1 VIALFLSHIL
11 TQASDALFAPA
22 HFYEERKP
30 LKIEIASTDGKLLIR
45 SDGTG
50 FLSDFVKDTIFII
63 NDSTKTVSA
72 LSISVLDG
80 LAKSLSGMMQKSDED
95 SFEYHMKPMEG
106 TFASA
111 GHIGREYKIALS
123 KDENVHIYLDEKTDI
138 SGVKENILSISSLI
152 SKMQQTDIVGVFKTA
167 DKPYLPV
174 MIMDISGADTLMIMK
189 LVSYEKRSGISI
201 FTIPSNYKFEQ

>member
-1 VIALFLSHIL
+1 MKRIFMLLFFISICSLSYAYDYIAYEG
-11 TQASDALFAPA
+11 TVYD
-22 HFYEERKP
+22 YEERKP

-138 SGVKENILSISSLI
+138 SRP
-152 SKMQQTDIVGVFKTA
+152 D
-167 DKPYLPV
+167 P
-174 MIMDISGADTLMIMK
+174 DT
-189 LVSYEKRSGISI
+189 
-201 FTIPSNYKFEQ
+201 F